1 MGVQLAPGIIKMAVM
16 RNANIS
22 SFSIRL
28 AQVNDVPEIAVLSRD
43 LIENGLGWS
52 WTEARVARCL
62 RERSTNVAVA
72 HADGKLHAF
81 AIMRYTDDE
90 AHLLLLAVRPGFQ
103 RRGIGSALVGWVEK
117 PARLAGISCIHLE
130 ARSSNTAARAFYA
143 KLGYEEVALA
153 RGYYAGRESAV
164 RLAKSLRPD
173 A

>member
-1 MGVQLAPGIIKMAVM
+1 M
-16 RNANIS
+16 RDANTT

-28 AQVNDVPEIAVLSRD
+28 AQATDVPEIALLSRD

-72 HADGKLHAF
+72 HADGKVQGF

-90 AHLLLLAVRPGFQ
+90 AHLLLLAVRAGYQ
-103 RRGIGSALVGWVEK
+103 RRRVGRALVAWVEK
-117 PARLAGISCIHLE
+117 PARLAGIACIHLE
-130 ARSSNTAARAFYA
+130 ARSSNVAARAFYA

-153 RGYYAGRESAV
+153 RGYYSGRESAV

>member
-1 MGVQLAPGIIKMAVM
+1 MPSMSD
-16 RNANIS
+16 ANS
-22 SFSIRL
+22 TFSIRL
-28 AQVNDVPEIAVLSRD
+28 ANVQDVPQVAVLSRD

-62 RERSTNVAVA
+62 RERNTNVAVA
-72 HADGKLHAF
+72 HGQGVVQGF

-90 AHLLLLAVRPGFQ
+90 AHLLLLAVRAGYQ
-103 RRGIGSALVGWVEK
+103 RRGVGGALVDWVEK

-130 ARSSNTAARAFYA
+130 ARSANTAARAFYA
-143 KLGYEEVALA
+143 KQGYEEVALA
-153 RGYYAGRESAV
+153 RGYYSGRESAV